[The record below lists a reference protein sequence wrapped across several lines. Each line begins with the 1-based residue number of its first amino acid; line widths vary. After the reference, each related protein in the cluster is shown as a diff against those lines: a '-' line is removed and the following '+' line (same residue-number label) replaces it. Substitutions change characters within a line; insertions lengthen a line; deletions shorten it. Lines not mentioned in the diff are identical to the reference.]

1 MLHRARAA
9 AAKERKQQGVDRQ
22 LKKRAQSLQ
31 FPART
36 HTKKPEIHKEEHA
49 LERLLGGGQVLHENS
64 EVLVL
69 SKPPGVLVHPV
80 LGTPN
85 KGPGSVT
92 VWHKMLACAIY
103 ACLICTCH
111 PLLYAE

>member
-1 MLHRARAA
+1 VLHRARAA

-22 LKKRAQSLQ
+22 LKKRAKSLE

-36 HTKKPEIHKEEHA
+36 PKKEPGKKKEQQHA
-49 LERLLGGGQVLHENS
+49 LERLLGGGEVLHENS

-92 VWHKMLACAIY
+92 VTLFSLYILA
-103 ACLICTCH
+103 L
-111 PLLYAE
+111 

>member
-22 LKKRAQSLQ
+22 LKKRAKSLE

-36 HTKKPEIHKEEHA
+36 HKTEPEKKKEQHA
-49 LERLLGGGQVLHENS
+49 LERLLGGGEVLHENS
-64 EVLVL
+64 DVLVL

-92 VWHKMLACAIY
+92 VVKPSYIY
-103 ACLICTCH
+103 IFH
-111 PLLYAE
+111 